1 MRIKIAKTA
10 GFCFGVDRAVKMAFD
25 TAKKSPRV
33 VTLGPIIH
41 NPQIVSQLEKMGVRA
56 VESPEEI
63 PADTNGCYPLSW
75 HWQRGYD
82 YLCAHGIPYVDATC
96 PFVAKIHQ
104 IVKNTVSRDV
114 LFWLPAMKRTQR
126 LKVS

>member
-63 PADTNGCYPLSW
+63 PADTTAVMS
-75 HWQRGYD
+75 
-82 YLCAHGIPYVDATC
+82 
-96 PFVAKIHQ
+96 
-104 IVKNTVSRDV
+104 VK
-114 LFWLPAMKRTQR
+114 
-126 LKVS
+126 